1 MGAVVRGAG
10 ATARLSLLSVT
21 VAILAFLLPVLSHGE
36 QLMQEEST
44 LETTSRLWKKFSSF
58 QTEDGVAAV
67 DSATDAAADALTTGI
82 VELRR
87 GVLEVHESE
96 TCRSS
101 VAYMI
106 SCTEIKNID

>member
-10 ATARLSLLSVT
+10 AMARLSLLPVT

-44 LETTSRLWKKFSSF
+44 LETTSRLWKKYSSF

-67 DSATDAAADALTTGI
+67 DSATDAADALTTGI

-96 TCRSS
+96 TCQS
-101 VAYMI
+101 I
-106 SCTEIKNID
+106 LLFCGLHDILH